1 MHPSKQILGSKGT
14 GLKGRKIVLGI
25 CGSVAASLS
34 PAVARELMR
43 RGAEVR
49 AVMTPSACKLISPQL
64 MHWATGGPV
73 VCELTGE
80 VEHIQL
86 AEWADLLLIA
96 PATANT
102 LSKIACGIDDTP
114 VTSVASAMLGRKPL
128 LLVPAMHASMYQ
140 NPAVCE
146 NLKKLQ
152 GMGVHLMVPKIEEEK
167 AKFPRPEE
175 IADEVE
181 RLLGPKDM
189 QGLRVIVTAGP
200 TIERIDP
207 IKIITNRSS
216 GKMGIALAEV
226 ARRRGA
232 EVVLIYGPGTEPAPS
247 GVKVVRVE
255 TTEEMRRAVE
265 SEARQ
270 GADMVFFAA
279 APQDLMP
286 ERRFER
292 KLRSGEVVEV
302 RLVPAPRVSGEVRG
316 LLPQAVLVAFK
327 AEYGVGEEELL
338 LAGRRKLA
346 EGFDLVVA
354 NDVSKEGLG
363 FGSDWNEILLVGASG
378 ERRLR
383 GRKTELAEAIV
394 EEALRLRK

>member
-1 MHPSKQILGSKGT
+1 MHPSKRILGSKGA
-14 GLKGRKIVLGI
+14 GLEGRKIVLGV

-34 PAVARELMR
+34 PALARELMR

-64 MHWATGGPV
+64 MHWATGEPV

-114 VTSVASAMLGRKPL
+114 VTSVASAALGRKPI

-140 NPAVCE
+140 NPAVCK
-146 NLKKLQ
+146 NLKKLE
-152 GMGVHLMVPKIEEEK
+152 GIGVHLMVPKIEEEK

-200 TIERIDP
+200 TVERIDP

-255 TTEEMRRAVE
+255 STEEMRRAVE

-292 KLRSGEVVEV
+292 KLRSGEAVEV
-302 RLVPAPRVSGEVRG
+302 RLVPAPRVSGGVRE